1 VSAVENA
8 TVVVLGVGIIGS
20 YLVTHLA
27 RMRGRIGAVRL
38 VDPDVYAASNVG
50 QDIVPSDVGQPKAVV
65 QAQRLRQINPAL
77 EVTAIVDR
85 LENVPL
91 GALRADVLLGCLDS
105 RAARRSLNLVAWRL
119 GVPWIDA
126 GVNGGELL
134 ARINVHVPGPGRP
147 CLARAW
153 DGTDYELLEQA
164 YPCADERAVPATN
177 APSGLG
183 ALAAS
188 LQALECGKL
197 LDGDHDRVAIGRQ
210 VTISALAHRHL
221 VTRFAVNAACRFD
234 HDVWRIATVAQGPEE
249 LTVRDAFA
257 LGDELDGR
265 PRRLRV
271 AHHAFVTALCC
282 PACGRRRD
290 VPLHLLARL
299 EPAERHC
306 ADCGRAMRPAGTET
320 TEWLPEAD
328 LGPGVLDAPLRR
340 LGVRRGDVVTVADE
354 THAAHFQLGA
364 IA

>member
-1 VSAVENA
+1 MRAVENA
-8 TVVVLGVGIIGS
+8 TLVVLGAGGHIGS
-20 YLVTHLA
+20 HLVPHLG
-27 RMRGRIGAVRL
+27 RMRGIARVRL
-38 VDPDVYAASNVG
+38 VDPDVYEARNVLG
-50 QDIVPSDVGQPKAVV
+50 QDIVPSDVGQPKSVV
-65 QAQRLRQINPAL
+65 QGRRLGQINPAL

-105 RAARRSLNLVAWRL
+105 RAPRRSLNLVAWRL

-134 ARINVHVPGPGRP
+134 ARMNVHVPGPGRP
-147 CLARAW
+147 CLECAW
-153 DGTDYELLEQA
+153 DGRDYELLEQA
-164 YPCADERAVPATN
+164 YPCADEPATPATN

-183 ALAAS
+183 ALVAS
-188 LQALECGKL
+188 LQALECRKL
-197 LDGDHDRVAIGRQ
+197 LDGDHDHVAIGQQ
-210 VTISALAHRHL
+210 VTISALAHRHMI
-221 VTRFAVNAACRFD
+221 TRFAANAACRFD
-234 HDVWRIATVAQGPEE
+234 HDVWRIETLAQGPDA
-249 LTVRDAFA
+249 LTVREAFA
-257 LGDELDGR
+257 LAGR

-271 AHHAFVTALCC
+271 AQHAFVTALRC

-299 EPAERHC
+299 EPAERQC
-306 ADCGRAMRPAGTET
+306 ADCARAMRPAGTET

-340 LGVRRGDVVTVADE
+340 LGVRRGDVVTLADD